1 MGHLDNKQI
10 RQLSEIAK
18 WAHENGDSISYLTL
32 IDLLQYEKQPIAD
45 GEEEIN
51 QIIHYLSKE
60 EGITVEIKETD
71 ESYSTSLEDEN
82 FIPALVNIISI
93 PQNVSNLMDRLEN
106 KEIDLAPVFQRKKDL
121 WDDER
126 QSRLIESLMLRIPIP
141 GFYFDTV
148 REDEWKVI
156 DGLQRLSAFQN
167 YLVGEPKDDS
177 GSDVLVKR
185 KFTGLQYLK
194 DFNGKTFD
202 QLPRQY
208 IRRIKEAS
216 VTVYG
221 VQKGTPDNVVYNIFQ
236 RINTGGLK
244 LEDQEIRNAMYHG
257 KASELAERLA
267 EDESF
272 LAATQYSVPSER
284 MLDQEYVIRFMAFT
298 ELDFST
304 EYNGD
309 IDGFLINTMKK
320 VNEYTEEDLERIKAS
335 FVKTMKYCHRI
346 LGKNAF
352 RTIGKD
358 GRRGRINKALFEVFS
373 VCFSELDEK
382 QIRKIEIKK
391 DNFLEAYA
399 ALFDDNSFR
408 SALRSGK
415 RLDCKRRI
423 ERGRELVGE
432 FI

>member
-1 MGHLDNKQI
+1 
-10 RQLSEIAK
+10 
-18 WAHENGDSISYLTL
+18 
-32 IDLLQYEKQPIAD
+32 
-45 GEEEIN
+45 
-51 QIIHYLSKE
+51 
-60 EGITVEIKETD
+60 
-71 ESYSTSLEDEN
+71 
-82 FIPALVNIISI
+82 
-93 PQNVSNLMDRLEN
+93 MDRLEN

-298 ELDFST
+298 ELDFS
-304 EYNGD
+304 
-309 IDGFLINTMKK
+309 
-320 VNEYTEEDLERIKAS
+320 R
-335 FVKTMKYCHRI
+335 
-346 LGKNAF
+346 
-352 RTIGKD
+352 RT
-358 GRRGRINKALFEVFS
+358 
-373 VCFSELDEK
+373 
-382 QIRKIEIKK
+382 
-391 DNFLEAYA
+391 
-399 ALFDDNSFR
+399 
-408 SALRSGK
+408 
-415 RLDCKRRI
+415 
-423 ERGRELVGE
+423 
-432 FI
+432 

>member
-1 MGHLDNKQI
+1 MVQMNSKQT
-10 RQLSEIAK
+10 RQLNEIVK

-32 IDLLQYEKQPIAD
+32 VDILQYEKQPIVD
-45 GEEEIN
+45 SEESIN
-51 QIIHYLSKE
+51 QIIRFLFK
-60 EGITVEIKETD
+60 EGITVEIKEED
-71 ESYSTSLEDEN
+71 ESYSTSLEDED

-93 PQNVSNLMDRLEN
+93 PQNVSNLMDRLEHD
-106 KEIDLAPVFQRKKDL
+106 EIDLSPVFQRKKDL

-156 DGLQRLSAFQN
+156 DGLQRLTAFQN
-167 YLVGEPKDDS
+167 YLVGELKEIS
-177 GSDVLVKR
+177 GSKVFEKR
-185 KFTGLQYLK
+185 KFKGLQYLK

-221 VQKGTPDNVVYNIFQ
+221 VQKGTPENVVYNIFQ

-257 KASELAERLA
+257 KATELAEILA

-272 LAATQYSVPSER
+272 LNATQYAVSPER

-298 ELDFST
+298 ELDYTT

-309 IDGFLINTMKK
+309 IDQFLIKTMKRINDYSK
-320 VNEYTEEDLERIKAS
+320 EDLERIKVS
-335 FVKTMKYCHRI
+335 FVKTMKYCNRI
-346 LGKNAF
+346 LGKKAF

-358 GRRGRINKALFEVFS
+358 GRRGKINKALFEVFS
-373 VCFSELDEK
+373 VCFSELNETQLK
-382 QIRKIEIKK
+382 SIETQK
-391 DNFLEAYA
+391 DSFIEAYTS
-399 ALFDDNSFR
+399 LFDEQRFR

-415 RLDCKRRI
+415 RIDCKRRI
-423 ERGRELVGE
+423 ERGRKLVGE

>member
-1 MGHLDNKQI
+1 MGQMDNRQRKQ
-10 RQLSEIAK
+10 LNEIIK

-32 IDLLQYEKQPIAD
+32 LDLLQYENHPIVD
-45 GEEEIN
+45 NEESIN
-51 QIIHYLSKE
+51 QILRDLFKK
-60 EGITVEIKETD
+60 GITVETKEVD
-71 ESYSTSLEDEN
+71 ESYSTSPDEEG
-82 FIPALVNIISI
+82 FIPALVNIDSI

-106 KEIDLAPVFQRKKDL
+106 NEIDLSPVFQRKKDL
-121 WDDER
+121 WDDGK

-156 DGLQRLSAFQN
+156 DGLQRLTSFRN
-167 YLVGEPKDDS
+167 YLIGELKENS
-177 GSDVLVKR
+177 GSKLYVKR
-185 KFTGLQYLK
+185 KFKDLQYLK

-221 VQKGTPDNVVYNIFQ
+221 VRKGTPENVVYNIFQ

-257 KASELAERLA
+257 RASELAEKLA

-272 LAATQYSVPSER
+272 LNATQYAVSPER

-298 ELDFST
+298 ELDYTT
-304 EYNGD
+304 EFNGD
-309 IDGFLINTMKK
+309 IDAFLIKTMKK
-320 VNEYTEEDLERIKAS
+320 INGYSEKELERIKSS
-335 FVKTMKYCHRI
+335 FVKTMKYCNRI
-346 LGKNAF
+346 LGRMSF
-352 RTIGKD
+352 RTIGKN
-358 GRRGRINKALFEVFS
+358 GRRGKINKALFEMFS
-373 VCFSELDEK
+373 VCFSELSEK
-382 QIRKIEIKK
+382 QLNEIETQK
-391 DNFLEAYA
+391 DVFLEAYA
-399 ALFDDNSFR
+399 ALFDEPQFR

-415 RLDCKRRI
+415 KIDCRRRI
-423 ERGRELVGE
+423 DRGRKLIGE